1 MFATWSFAP
10 RPRSAISS
18 MDKPAAATLA
28 TDDAWGACSKPGH
41 GTDKVEN
48 VQGTGASLSL
58 RGAFMAVGMSSSVCI
73 RLGKGCP
80 PRTRYAALAISGEP
94 PCGEGLPSAASY
106 ERLAGVQGALDARS
120 GASAVREIAG
130 TGAPGRERSK
140 GLPCAWLADSV
151 DIRQL
156 FSVCKGREEMMS
168 IFKQEVAGKKRQLP
182 RVAPSSG
189 NLAIPT
195 GAGGLGNGIYNLVSS
210 NLFAYRKRPKPI
222 NKPWCRSTM

>member
-1 MFATWSFAP
+1 MFATWSFAL

-18 MDKPAAATLA
+18 MDKPATATLA
-28 TDDAWGACSKPGH
+28 PDDAWGAWGAWGACSKPGH
-41 GTDKVEN
+41 GTGKVEN

-120 GASAVREIAG
+120 GASAVREMLAQARLAESAARG
-130 TGAPGRERSK
+130 CLVPGWQTRSIYGNYFPYAK
-140 GLPCAWLADSV
+140 V
-151 DIRQL
+151 
-156 FSVCKGREEMMS
+156 GR
-168 IFKQEVAGKKRQLP
+168 K
-182 RVAPSSG
+182 
-189 NLAIPT
+189 
-195 GAGGLGNGIYNLVSS
+195 
-210 NLFAYRKRPKPI
+210 
-222 NKPWCRSTM
+222 